1 MKTMILAAA
10 SAVLLLGA
18 CSTTEQRVLKP
29 EELTSIKHVCII
41 QNAKVRPHDLDR
53 ALSKALAKRGIGS
66 TIVTADN
73 LQQNCM
79 ILLAP
84 YNLALQKPKGQ

>member
-41 QNAKVRPHDLDR
+41 QNAKCVRMIWTRLCPKLWQN
-53 ALSKALAKRGIGS
+53 AALAAR
-66 TIVTADN
+66 
-73 LQQNCM
+73 L
-79 ILLAP
+79 
-84 YNLALQKPKGQ
+84 

>member
-1 MKTMILAAA
+1 MKTIILAAA

-53 ALSKALAKRGIGS
+53 ALSSFGKTWYWQHDCDSG
-66 TIVTADN
+66 
-73 LQQNCM
+73 
-79 ILLAP
+79 
-84 YNLALQKPKGQ
+84 